1 MKYTIPDIS
10 IKYPKGNTV
19 EVIFDN
25 LSVDIE
31 SGISLLVGRNGAGK
45 SSLMRYL
52 FDDLSRR
59 KQMQNTVF
67 YLPQNFQMCILP
79 WLTIEQN
86 IVFFTNLCTHLNH
99 FKIGDLLIQKPQNTL
114 AKNLSGGN
122 QQLLAIYNCLAMGP
136 NIILLDEPLSGLD
149 THNYRMIMELLQRYQ
164 YESGSIILI
173 CDHVLD
179 SSVRVADNCIVVT
192 GDKSNV
198 TTISNWQHQNYDQ
211 RKSTINHLL
220 ANK

>member
-59 KQMQNTVF
+59 KQMQNKVC

-79 WLTIEQN
+79 WLSIEQN
-86 IVFFTNLCTHLNH
+86 IRFFRGLSTDSYD
-99 FKIGDLLIQKPQNTL
+99 FKMGDLLIQKAQNTL

-122 QQLLAIYNCLAMGP
+122 QQLLAIYNCLAMRP
-136 NIILLDEPLSGLD
+136 SIILLDEPLSGLD
-149 THNYRMIMELLQRYQ
+149 THNYQKILELILHYQR
-164 YESGSIILI
+164 ETGSIVLI

-179 SSVRVADNCIVVT
+179 SSVKVADNCMVVT
-192 GDKSNV
+192 SDTSKL
-198 TTISNWQHQNYDQ
+198 TTVSNWQHQNYDQ
-211 RKSTINHLL
+211 RKSSINKLL
-220 ANK
+220 AQN